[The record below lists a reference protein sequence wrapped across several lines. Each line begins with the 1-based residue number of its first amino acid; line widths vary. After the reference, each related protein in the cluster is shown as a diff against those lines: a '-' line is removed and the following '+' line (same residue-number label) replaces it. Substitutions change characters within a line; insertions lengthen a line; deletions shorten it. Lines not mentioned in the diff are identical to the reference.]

1 MTQEV
6 TSYSSYSISLYSFF
20 FFFFSSQNKDP
31 VSVIPGCMDRISMTG
46 DVSGP
51 GANIPLPLI

>member
-6 TSYSSYSISLYSFF
+6 TSYSSYSISF
-20 FFFFSSQNKDP
+20 FFFFSLQNEDP